1 MIIAFYELLPGK
13 SRPEKQALNVH
24 PHLEAPLPSIGDLV
38 CFEGVG
44 ETEVPGW
51 FRVRSRVFSH
61 GQIPGVEPT
70 LAITIVVERIED
82 ENELTKAGVKRRP

>member
-1 MIIAFYELLPGK
+1 MVIAFYELLPGE
-13 SRPEKQALNVH
+13 SRPEKHALNVH
-24 PHLEAPLPSIGDLV
+24 AHLDAPLPSIGDFV

-44 ETEVPGW
+44 ETAVAGW

-70 LAITIVVERIED
+70 LAITVVVERVAD
-82 ENELTKAGVKRRP
+82 ESELKRAGVK

>member
-38 CFEGVG
+38 CFEGIG
-44 ETEVPGW
+44 ATEVPGC
-51 FRVRSRVFSH
+51 R
-61 GQIPGVEPT
+61 PT
-70 LAITIVVERIED
+70 SFAAQCAPWSIR
-82 ENELTKAGVKRRP
+82 